1 MAPTARS
8 HPARTV
14 TCESHSPSLVDER
27 PSPGRACDDVREMDG
42 SEPGPGLAGP
52 GDKLDLTWPSSL
64 AYAYVVRS
72 SLRVCQWPGFEGSA
86 TVRSALL
93 APV

>member
-8 HPARTV
+8 YPARTV

-42 SEPGPGLAGP
+42 SEPGPGLAG
-52 GDKLDLTWPSSL
+52 DKPDLTWPSTTGASSL
-64 AYAYVVRS
+64 AYADVVRS
-72 SLRVCQWPGFEGSA
+72 SLPGLSESVCASGPGSRE
-86 TVRSALL
+86 V
-93 APV
+93 PQ